1 MLSGISIPLAYIML
15 ATLQNPSP
23 AQSRDSVR
31 AGGAH
36 AQARE
41 IRAAQLEGNV
51 EVDGQL
57 NEPAWAQAEPASGF
71 IQTDP
76 IEGEPA
82 TEKTEVRV
90 LIGTD
95 ALYIGARLYD
105 RGPGRVKA
113 VLARRD
119 DDVESDEFDVYL
131 DTFHDH
137 LSGVRFRITP
147 GGAILDG
154 ILGSSAQ
161 GSDEDYSW
169 DPVWES
175 ATQVDSLGWTAELR
189 IPLSQLRYN
198 STANGIWGIQLYR
211 KILRKGEEDWF
222 SFVPKSEFGGV
233 SRYAHLVGLGKL
245 QPQRRLEMA
254 PYLLARAAYQPT
266 VAGDPFRS
274 GHDYN
279 GSAGLDLKYGLTSDL
294 TLSATV
300 NPDFGQVEV
309 DPAVVNLS
317 AFETFYPEKR
327 PFFVEGADVF
337 RFGGIRANNSFNFP
351 EFFFSRRIG
360 REPQRNLEGDG
371 VSYLDRPTET
381 SIRTA
386 AKLTGRTHSGWSLG
400 VLDAVTAGEQA
411 RYVDDLGSRVTAP
424 VEPLTNYFVGRVRK
438 DLREGNTTLGVIG
451 TAVNR
456 DQSDTQLM
464 SLLRSS
470 AYLFGAD
477 FTNSWSNRTWSFDGA
492 LGISRVGGTP
502 DAIART
508 QRSSARYYQRP
519 DATSFHYDSTRTSF
533 TGYSYQL
540 ALAKNSGRHW
550 EGGLVYQEVS
560 PAFESN
566 DLGFQSDA
574 SQRGISTDLEYHER
588 QPGRVFR
595 NYQIFPFT
603 NHQWNFDGDLI
614 FGSYGFIFAA
624 QLRNFWDFQ
633 LRGDYAPPVY
643 DDRLTRGGPL
653 ARQPHF
659 SDVRVTVNSDTRKT
673 TRLSANF
680 TQSWTAADEHR
691 TEADL
696 TLGVRP
702 SPAFHLSLGPA
713 LILNRTKAQYVTTI
727 PDPAAT
733 ATFGSRYVFANL
745 DQRELSMIARLDW
758 TFTPTL
764 SLQFFFQ
771 PLISAGDFSDLKEF
785 SSPRSYDFS
794 VYGRDKGT
802 ITPTSEGAEVDP
814 GDGGAS
820 FTVPQQD
827 FTIRSLRA
835 NAVLRWEWSPGS
847 TLFLV
852 WQQNRANDESFGDL
866 RLSRDVNALFAGG
879 ESRNVLAVKASYW
892 LSW

>member
-15 ATLQNPSP
+15 ANLQNPSP

-36 AQARE
+36 AHARE
-41 IRAAQLEGNV
+41 IRAAQLEGNI

-82 TEKTEVRV
+82 TENTEVRV

-161 GSDEDYSW
+161 GSDEDLSW

-175 ATQVDSLGWTAELR
+175 GTQMDSLGWTAELR

-198 STANGIWGIQLYR
+198 STADGIWGIQLYR

-222 SFVPKSEFGGV
+222 SFVPKSEFSGV
-233 SRYAHLVGLGKL
+233 SRYAHLVGLEKL

-254 PYLLARAAYQPT
+254 PYVLARAAYAPA

-294 TLSATV
+294 TLSGTV

-360 REPQRNLEGDG
+360 REPQRNLGGAGFD
-371 VSYLDRPTET
+371 YLDSPTET
-381 SIRTA
+381 SIRA
-386 AKLTGRTHSGWSLG
+386 ATKLSGRTRNGWSLG
-400 VLDAVTAGEQA
+400 IIDAVTAKEQA
-411 RYVDDLGSRVTAP
+411 RFLDGGGLEQQTP
-424 VEPLTNYFVGRVRK
+424 VEPLTNYFVARVRK
-438 DLREGNTTLGVIG
+438 
-451 TAVNR
+451 
-456 DQSDTQLM
+456 
-464 SLLRSS
+464 
-470 AYLFGAD
+470 
-477 FTNSWSNRTWSFDGA
+477 
-492 LGISRVGGTP
+492 
-502 DAIART
+502 
-508 QRSSARYYQRP
+508 
-519 DATSFHYDSTRTSF
+519 
-533 TGYSYQL
+533 
-540 ALAKNSGRHW
+540 
-550 EGGLVYQEVS
+550 
-560 PAFESN
+560 
-566 DLGFQSDA
+566 
-574 SQRGISTDLEYHER
+574 
-588 QPGRVFR
+588 
-595 NYQIFPFT
+595 
-603 NHQWNFDGDLI
+603 
-614 FGSYGFIFAA
+614 
-624 QLRNFWDFQ
+624 
-633 LRGDYAPPVY
+633 
-643 DDRLTRGGPL
+643 
-653 ARQPHF
+653 
-659 SDVRVTVNSDTRKT
+659 
-673 TRLSANF
+673 
-680 TQSWTAADEHR
+680 
-691 TEADL
+691 
-696 TLGVRP
+696 
-702 SPAFHLSLGPA
+702 
-713 LILNRTKAQYVTTI
+713 
-727 PDPAAT
+727 
-733 ATFGSRYVFANL
+733 
-745 DQRELSMIARLDW
+745 
-758 TFTPTL
+758 
-764 SLQFFFQ
+764 
-771 PLISAGDFSDLKEF
+771 
-785 SSPRSYDFS
+785 
-794 VYGRDKGT
+794 
-802 ITPTSEGAEVDP
+802 
-814 GDGGAS
+814 
-820 FTVPQQD
+820 
-827 FTIRSLRA
+827 
-835 NAVLRWEWSPGS
+835 
-847 TLFLV
+847 
-852 WQQNRANDESFGDL
+852 
-866 RLSRDVNALFAGG
+866 
-879 ESRNVLAVKASYW
+879 
-892 LSW
+892 